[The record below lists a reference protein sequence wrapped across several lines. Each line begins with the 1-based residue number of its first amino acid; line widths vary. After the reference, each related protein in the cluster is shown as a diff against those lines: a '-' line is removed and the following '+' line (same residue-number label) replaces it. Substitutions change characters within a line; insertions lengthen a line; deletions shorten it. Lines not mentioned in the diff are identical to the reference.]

1 MNIGRE
7 ANWTVD
13 PYGDEASGHAG
24 VVLTRDWPMPR
35 AKEGANRIRIC
46 EALSLDQ
53 ARDLRRKLATALAS
67 HDHAERG
74 RVLARRDA
82 ANGPW

>member
-13 PYGDEASGHAG
+13 PYGPEDLIARAMDDTKHGPGLSF
-24 VVLTRDWPMPR
+24 VLTV
-35 AKEGANRIRIC
+35 
-46 EALSLDQ
+46 DQ
-53 ARDLRRKLATALAS
+53 ARDLRLKLTTALAS
-67 HDHAERG
+67 ADHAERG

-82 ANGPW
+82 ANSPW